1 MNRKRRDVLKGG
13 ALAAFGAGFFRRM
26 DKIDGMQTSA
36 GASGGSLADIVKGR
50 GKGANEKMLLGS
62 EAGAEGP
69 PEPAKY
75 DRLSLDWNKQTVA
88 RFKAELAKQDIH
100 TFIVRD
106 QLNIIYLTGYWHT
119 HTERPQMVFM
129 NGDDAAPWYLYPALD
144 RDLVTTWWFGGGWM
158 YFDYKHAE
166 GAFPHLG
173 KVVQGGT
180 VDPFEILLEGVKKR
194 GVQGKKIGI
203 DSKLYADEL
212 ETVKKWLPDVEFVDV
227 SDVLLDMRVV
237 KTPEELALTRRA
249 YVYFDRAHAFARD
262 YILTYG
268 TDITDYEVG
277 VASTFWIMNQLYSD
291 LDLANGAPHH
301 GVASEVLIE
310 CRVGPL
316 TAYPHPNH
324 KASPA
329 RTNSATNSLRGMENV
344 TTRSS
349 K

>member
-1 MNRKRRDVLKGG
+1 
-13 ALAAFGAGFFRRM
+13 
-26 DKIDGMQTSA
+26 
-36 GASGGSLADIVKGR
+36 
-50 GKGANEKMLLGS
+50 
-62 EAGAEGP
+62 
-69 PEPAKY
+69 
-75 DRLSLDWNKQTVA
+75 
-88 RFKAELAKQDIH
+88 
-100 TFIVRD
+100 
-106 QLNIIYLTGYWHT
+106 
-119 HTERPQMVFM
+119 MVFM

-173 KVVQGGT
+173 KVVQGKT

-212 ETVKKWLPDVEFVDV
+212 ETVKKWLPGVEFVDV

-277 VASTFWIMNQLYSD
+277 VASTFWIMNQLVCGSRSGEW
-291 LDLANGAPHH
+291 GAASWR
-301 GVASEVLIE
+301 GVGSAGGMSRGAVDGLSASE
-310 CRVGPL
+310 
-316 TAYPHPNH
+316 
-324 KASPA
+324 PA
-329 RTNSATNSLRGMENV
+329 TV
-344 TTRSS
+344 
-349 K
+349 